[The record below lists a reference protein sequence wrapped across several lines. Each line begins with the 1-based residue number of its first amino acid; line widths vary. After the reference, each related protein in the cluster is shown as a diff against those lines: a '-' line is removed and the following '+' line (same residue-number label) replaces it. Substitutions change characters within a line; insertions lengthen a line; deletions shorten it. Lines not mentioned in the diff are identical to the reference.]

1 MEATN
6 RNPFSYTRPYTCFAP
21 PSPFSRQVK
30 ALPGWSGALP
40 SRHYSGYLTVPGA
53 PTLPGDKSRGAHNYH
68 YWFVESEGNPSTDPV
83 GLWLNGGPGSSSL
96 IGFLTENGPFMLN
109 DASLP
114 KGSPPGTVPT
124 LFHRETGWQ
133 KAASFIFLE
142 RCGGESERK
151 REREKE
157 RKREREKERKR
168 ERERERER
176 ERKRERERERG
187 GERTRP

>member
-1 MEATN
+1 MYNRRVPAT
-6 RNPFSYTRPYTCFAP
+6 PFLHASYSMVAL
-21 PSPFSRQVK
+21 SPFSLQVK

-68 YWFVESEGNPSTDPV
+68 YWFVESEGDPASDPV

-142 RCGGESERK
+142 RCGGERASVRACARA
-151 REREKE
+151 RERA
-157 RKREREKERKR
+157 REVGRNRDR
-168 ERERERER
+168 ERERESE
-176 ERKRERERERG
+176 
-187 GERTRP
+187 